1 MQWAECAKTSETA
14 FGQSRFAWPE
24 SGWSGFNC
32 EPGLSISDIT
42 GGIAWLWTYPADY
55 LLRLP
60 AVASFLELEP
70 NHVGGGLSGAITF
83 GFAALVGIFI
93 KAVLDD
99 MAFHRQA

>member
-1 MQWAECAKTSETA
+1 MGRMRQDLRSGLRAVPVRMAR
-14 FGQSRFAWPE
+14 SRVV
-24 SGWSGFNC
+24 GIQLRTR
-32 EPGLSISDIT
+32 LSISDIT

-99 MAFHRQA
+99 MSFHRQA